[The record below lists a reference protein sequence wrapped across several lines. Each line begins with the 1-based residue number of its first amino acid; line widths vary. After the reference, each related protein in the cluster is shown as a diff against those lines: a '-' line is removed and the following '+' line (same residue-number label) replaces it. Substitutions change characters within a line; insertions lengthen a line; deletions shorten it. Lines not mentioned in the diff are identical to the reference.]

1 MIEIELE
8 KLNTMKTPELK
19 KMFLK
24 YFRYTPIKRGKEFY
38 VSSLAYRMQELEFG
52 GLPATTKNLLVQMH
66 GTSPTPKKKAIAP
79 IGTKII
85 KNYKGHDYVIRILE
99 DGFDLDGQHFKS
111 LSGMAKKITG
121 MKISGNAF
129 FNLGLGGK

>member
-1 MIEIELE
+1 MIEKELE

-52 GLPATTKNLLVQMH
+52 GLSATTKNLLVQI
-66 GTSPTPKKKAIAP
+66 GLLSVLLYSANICQINLISNSVIDFDI
-79 IGTKII
+79 IGTK
-85 KNYKGHDYVIRILE
+85 
-99 DGFDLDGQHFKS
+99 KS
-111 LSGMAKKITG
+111 S
-121 MKISGNAF
+121 F
-129 FNLGLGGK
+129 